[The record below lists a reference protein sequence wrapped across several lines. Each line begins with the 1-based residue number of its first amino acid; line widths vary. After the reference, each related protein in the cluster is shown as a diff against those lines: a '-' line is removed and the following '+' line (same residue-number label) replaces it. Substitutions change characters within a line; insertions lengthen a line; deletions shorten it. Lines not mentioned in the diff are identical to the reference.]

1 MVSSEQPYIFFHGTL
16 QGTSGDLDAIFV
28 ARMDWG
34 GSRPTAQ
41 RFGPLLSQQLTLS
54 QNNVVGATNDVFCDR
69 IGTGDVNSLG
79 HFATTISGSSDSTTV
94 PLSAAPGVFLVK
106 PELDFD
112 PGWIT
117 QVVRFGDPAPDG
129 SQYGG
134 IFGDVALH
142 DDDSVSFVAY
152 TSGGTTNN
160 VGADRRKE
168 RARRKPRAAAG
179 RPTQNL
185 IYVPQGKPRQ
195 ASILLRS
202 GDLLP
207 QSNGTIRTI
216 GLIDV
221 SQDGYFVA
229 QVGAAPPGAHRL
241 ARHGT
246 ALVNG
251 RIGAHSASYRLL
263 GASPKL
269 SLSRGGIRDVAR
281 GEVIMGPRVARRNF
295 TGYVLHEDSHNH
307 KVTTGRRRGNH
318 LLSFSGKAHD
328 LGRPVGSAGVP
339 VLTDTGLSY
348 HTDTLCDGSSA
359 LSVSDGVSTRVILK
373 SGDTVDGKVL
383 TDIHQGYHPAQV
395 DDAGRLVFMAEFYQ
409 VTPSDPFNEDDPLN
423 QDPDNIITSIVVGI
437 PS

>member
-1 MVSSEQPYIFFHGTL
+1 M
-16 QGTSGDLDAIFV
+16 A
-28 ARMDWG
+28 
-34 GSRPTAQ
+34 
-41 RFGPLLSQQLTLS
+41 
-54 QNNVVGATNDVFCDR
+54 GATNDVFCDR

-94 PLSAAPGVFLVK
+94 PLSATPGVFLVK
-106 PELDFD
+106 PELDFG

-117 QVVRFGDPAPDG
+117 QIVRFGDPAPDG

-160 VGADRRKE
+160 AGASARQGPRAGAG
-168 RARRKPRAAAG
+168 ARRGPRAAAG

-185 IYVPQGKPRQ
+185 IYVPQGSPRQ

-207 QSNGTIRTI
+207 QSNATIRTI

-221 SQDGYFVA
+221 SQDDYFVA
-229 QVGAAPPGAHRL
+229 QVGAAPPGSHRL

-246 ALVNG
+246 ALVSG
-251 RIGAHSASYRLL
+251 RVRGHSASFQLRA
-263 GASPKL
+263 ASAKL
-269 SLSRGGIRDVAR
+269 SLSRGGMRDVAR
-281 GEVIMGPRVARRNF
+281 GDIVMGPRVARQNF

-307 KVTTGRRRGNH
+307 KLTTTRRRGSH
-318 LLSFSGKAHD
+318 LLSFSGKAHE
-328 LGRPVGSAGVP
+328 LGRPVGSTGVP

-373 SGDTVDGKVL
+373 SGDTVDSTVL

-395 DDAGRLVFMAEFYQ
+395 DDAGRLVFMAEFYR
-409 VTPSDPFNEDDPLN
+409 VAPSDPFNADDPLN
-423 QDPDNIITSIVVGI
+423 QDPNNIITSIVVGI